1 MKSTQKKKS
10 KTWNSMM
17 ESRRLPKKNG
27 KGTFKPASWASV
39 YKLSTTKESNSQ
51 NSWYGWVI
59 DFDKVLDM
67 SNQAEVST
75 AKTTQAFYQSAKQ
88 SDIFGKVDFSDDNQ
102 MKKADTNNTPF

>member
-1 MKSTQKKKS
+1 
-10 KTWNSMM
+10 
-17 ESRRLPKKNG
+17 
-27 KGTFKPASWASV
+27 
-39 YKLSTTKESNSQ
+39 
-51 NSWYGWVI
+51 
-59 DFDKVLDM
+59 M